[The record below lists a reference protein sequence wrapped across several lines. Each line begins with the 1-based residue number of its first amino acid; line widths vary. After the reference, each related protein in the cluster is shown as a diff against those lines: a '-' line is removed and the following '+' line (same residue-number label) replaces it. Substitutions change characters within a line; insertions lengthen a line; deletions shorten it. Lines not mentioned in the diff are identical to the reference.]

1 MSQNLIMTPFI
12 NGSFKT
18 VYEYDGYFRGGVK
31 FGMNNCIVNVSAMQ
45 LNKKNIEIVYKV
57 I

>member
-1 MSQNLIMTPFI
+1 MVHSKRYMNMMVI
-12 NGSFKT
+12 
-18 VYEYDGYFRGGVK
+18 FRGGVI

-45 LNKKNIEIVYKV
+45 LNEKNIEIVYKV

>member
-1 MSQNLIMTPFI
+1 MVHSKRYMNMMVI
-12 NGSFKT
+12 
-18 VYEYDGYFRGGVK
+18 FRGSVI

-45 LNKKNIEIVYKV
+45 LNEKNIEIVYKV

>member
-1 MSQNLIMTPFI
+1 MNMMVI
-12 NGSFKT
+12 
-18 VYEYDGYFRGGVK
+18 FRGGVI

>member
-1 MSQNLIMTPFI
+1 MVHSKRYMNMMVI
-12 NGSFKT
+12 
-18 VYEYDGYFRGGVK
+18 FRGGVK
-31 FGMNNCIVNVSAMQ
+31 LGINNCIVKVSAMQ

>member
-1 MSQNLIMTPFI
+1 MVHSKRYMNMMVI
-12 NGSFKT
+12 
-18 VYEYDGYFRGGVK
+18 FRGGVK
-31 FGMNNCIVNVSAMQ
+31 FGMNCIVNVSAMQ

>member
-1 MSQNLIMTPFI
+1 MVNSKRYMNMMVI
-12 NGSFKT
+12 
-18 VYEYDGYFRGGVK
+18 FRGGVI

-45 LNKKNIEIVYKV
+45 LNEKNIEIVYKV

>member
-1 MSQNLIMTPFI
+1 MVRSKRYMNMMVI
-12 NGSFKT
+12 
-18 VYEYDGYFRGGVK
+18 FRGGVK
-31 FGMNNCIVNVSAMQ
+31 LGMNNCIVNVSAMQ

>member
-1 MSQNLIMTPFI
+1 MVHSKRYMNMMVI
-12 NGSFKT
+12 
-18 VYEYDGYFRGGVK
+18 FRASVK
-31 FGMNNCIVNVSAMQ
+31 LGINNCIVNVSAMQ